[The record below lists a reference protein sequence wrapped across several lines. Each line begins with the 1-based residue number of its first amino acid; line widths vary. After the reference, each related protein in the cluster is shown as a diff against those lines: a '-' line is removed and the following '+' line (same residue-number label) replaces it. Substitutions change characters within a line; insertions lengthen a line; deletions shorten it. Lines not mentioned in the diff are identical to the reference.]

1 MCLILIAVDAHPD
14 FKLVL
19 AANRDEYYERPSA
32 PPSFWE
38 EAPEILA
45 GRDLAAGGTWLGI
58 TRHGR
63 IAAITN
69 YRDPASTKPTAPS
82 RGQLVSDFLLGRAS
96 PSDYLEAVSR
106 ESARYNGFNLLVGER
121 HRLLWTSNRSD
132 RRVALLP
139 GIYGV
144 SNHLLDTP
152 WPKVLRAKALFQE
165 IIRAGGHLS
174 VESLFQLL
182 KDQTTAPDDQL
193 PSTGVPL
200 EWERILSPIFITSPT
215 YGTRS
220 STVLLIDK
228 EDHVTFLDRTFNG
241 HPEPVSTS
249 EFEFVLEP

>member
-1 MCLILIAVDAHPD
+1 
-14 FKLVL
+14 
-19 AANRDEYYERPSA
+19 
-32 PPSFWE
+32 
-38 EAPEILA
+38 
-45 GRDLAAGGTWLGI
+45 
-58 TRHGR
+58 
-63 IAAITN
+63 
-69 YRDPASTKPTAPS
+69 
-82 RGQLVSDFLLGRAS
+82 
-96 PSDYLEAVSR
+96 
-106 ESARYNGFNLLVGER
+106 
-121 HRLLWTSNRSD
+121 
-132 RRVALLP
+132 
-139 GIYGV
+139 
-144 SNHLLDTP
+144 
-152 WPKVLRAKALFQE
+152 
-165 IIRAGGHLS
+165 